1 MKYFSS
7 LAFVVLLP
15 WLVGGQTASVTQ
27 PSTTLAS
34 PANATS
40 NEVGILLTRI
50 EQETQGLNADISKIR
65 TEKWKADSSVKQ
77 EASENAASIQRNIT
91 AALPEMIGAVRSAPQ
106 SLATNF
112 KLYRNLNALYDVT
125 ASLAE
130 STGAFGKREEYTTI
144 APHVAAL
151 DDDRR
156 LYADLLQTMSANAD
170 NTIIAAQKAQA
181 AATAAAAQTP
191 PKKVVVDDVEPATT
205 AKSAAKKKKTKKSS
219 TSSSSG
225 GTSTPQ

>member
-50 EQETQGLNADISKIR
+50 EQETQGLNADIGKLR
-65 TEKWKADSSVKQ
+65 TDKWKADSSVKQ

-130 STGAFGKREEYTTI
+130 STGAFGKREEYATI
-144 APHVAAL
+144 SPHVVAL

-170 NTIIAAQKAQA
+170 NTIVAAQKAQA
-181 AATAAAAQTP
+181 AATAAAQTP
-191 PKKVVVDDVEPATT
+191 SKKVIVDDAEPATA
-205 AKSAAKKKKTKKSS
+205 AKSTAKKKKTKKSS
-219 TSSSSG
+219 ASSSSS